1 MFFLKHHI
9 YLKNVIFRTDLIF
22 ECDLEMINEY
32 YFFPLA
38 RNPHIAVLGDLVKN
52 GKLLGKSNSQP
63 EK

>member
-1 MFFLKHHI
+1 MS
-9 YLKNVIFRTDLIF
+9 LIF

-38 RNPHIAVLGDLVKN
+38 RNRHIAVLGDLVKN
-52 GKLLGKSNSQP
+52 GKLLGKSTSQP